1 MQIESNVS
9 ASFCILLFF
18 LLALSLFQIFIIF
31 NFLKSKYF
39 LSKLFRCDV
48 LRHGLLIL
56 SFACQNVKVF
66 L

>member
-1 MQIESNVS
+1 MQIESNVF
-9 ASFCILLFF
+9 AGFCIFLFF

-39 LSKLFRCDV
+39 LSKFLRCDV